1 MNDDEPTAQ
10 RVPRHARLLQL
21 LRSGATIEELTA
33 KPPRDAGGVGCAE
46 LGRGVKGK
54 RGRRRPTLAS
64 VAKQASKAGIEVAR
78 YEVEPDKIV
87 VIVVGK
93 SGMDN
98 AATTNEWDQEFDG
111 AASEIH

>member
-1 MNDDEPTAQ
+1 MKVRSTHAIAMRRAAFVFLRCRPSEKGDRDDDQDHRPHRLPAAQVEP
-10 RVPRHARLLQL
+10 
-21 LRSGATIEELTA
+21 A
-33 KPPRDAGGVGCAE
+33 KRRA
-46 LGRGVKGK
+46 
-54 RGRRRPTLAS
+54 RRPTLAS

>member
-1 MNDDEPTAQ
+1 LFFCAAGHPKRVTEMTTKTIAPNRLPAAQVEP
-10 RVPRHARLLQL
+10 
-21 LRSGATIEELTA
+21 A
-33 KPPRDAGGVGCAE
+33 KRRA
-46 LGRGVKGK
+46 
-54 RGRRRPTLAS
+54 RRPTLAS
-64 VAKQASKAGIEVAR
+64 VAKQASKAGIEVER

>member
-64 VAKQASKAGIEVAR
+64 VAKEADRAGIVVVR
-78 YEVEPDKIV
+78 YEVEPGRIIV
-87 VIVVGK
+87 VPGK
-93 SGMDN
+93 PGVDD
-98 AATTNEWDQEFDG
+98 AAEVNEWDDWING
-111 AASEIH
+111 KASEIH